1 MSVAAPPITRLTN
14 YINGQWT
21 DSPTSEWRDVVNPAT
36 GEILASVP
44 LADAAEVNAAVE
56 AAAAAFPAW
65 RRTPPEDRIQP
76 LFKLKMLLEEHI
88 DDIARIITTE
98 NGKTF
103 TEAKAEMRRA
113 IENVEVACG
122 IPMMMQGYNL
132 EDVAR
137 GIDEMMIRQP
147 IGVTAAIVPFNFPG
161 MIAFWYL
168 PYAIATGNTFILKPS
183 ERVPLTMRYIY
194 ELLEKTGLPKG
205 VVSLVNGG
213 KAVVDALIDHPK
225 VRAISFVGS
234 TPVARY
240 IYARSGEQGKRCQ
253 CQGGAK
259 NHVVVL
265 PDADMPMAT
274 QIISDS
280 AFGCAGQR
288 CLAVSVA
295 VTIGEAQKTFRDSIA
310 DAASKLRVGNG
321 LEDGVQMGPV
331 ITPQSKER
339 VESLIGLGEKQGA
352 KVLLDGRN
360 SKVPKYESGNFVNPT
375 ILDDVPQTS
384 DLADTEIFGPVL
396 SLVHADNM
404 DEALAFL
411 ERSAYGNQAS
421 LFTSSGSAARRFR
434 YEAPAGNIGI
444 NIGVAAPMAY
454 FPFSGWKNSFLRR
467 PARPGPRRHRVLY
480 RQESCRGA
488 LGQRAQQKVLMT
500 VPGSGVAMKLL
511 TTESQRLREN
521 EEQKDPRTSPII
533 GAAIEVHRHLG
544 PGLLESAYEE
554 CLCHEL
560 HLRGLVF
567 ERQVSLPVSYK
578 GLQLDCGYRID
589 LIVGQEVVIELKAV
603 DKILPVH
610 EAQLL
615 TYLKTSCKRVGLLIN
630 FNVPL
635 LTQGIIRRVF

>member
-1 MSVAAPPITRLTN
+1 MTTLAPATLRLTN
-14 YINGQWT
+14 FINGRWS
-21 DSPTSEWRDVVNPAT
+21 DSPSTEWRDVVNPAT
-36 GEILASVP
+36 GETLAQVP
-44 LADAAEVNAAVE
+44 MADAKEVNQAVE
-56 AAAAAFPAW
+56 AAVAAFPEW

-76 LFKLKMLLEEHI
+76 LFKLKMLLEDHL
-88 DDIARIITTE
+88 DDIARIITQE

-147 IGVTAAIVPFNFPG
+147 LGVTAAIVPFNFPG

-183 ERVPLTMRYIY
+183 ERVPLTMRYVY

-213 KAVVDALIDHPK
+213 KPVVDALIDHPK

-265 PDADMPMAT
+265 PDADMLMAT

-295 VTIGEAQKTFRDSIA
+295 ITIGEAQKTFRDSIA
-310 DAASKLRVGNG
+310 DAASKLKVGNG
-321 LEDGVQMGPV
+321 LEDGIQMGPV

-352 KVLLDGRN
+352 KILLDGRS
-360 SKVPKYESGNFVNPT
+360 SKIPRYESGNFVKPT
-375 ILDDVPQTS
+375 ILDDVPKTS
-384 DLADTEIFGPVL
+384 DLADSEIFGPVL

-404 DEALAFL
+404 DDALAFL

-421 LFTSSGSAARRFR
+421 LFTSSGAAARRFR

-454 FPFSGWKNSFLRR
+454 FPFSGWKNSFFGDL
-467 PARPGPRRHRVLY
+467 H
-480 RQESCRGA
+480 
-488 LGQRAQQKVLMT
+488 GQGR
-500 VPGSGVAMKLL
+500 
-511 TTESQRLREN
+511 
-521 EEQKDPRTSPII
+521 D
-533 GAAIEVHRHLG
+533 AIEFYTDKKV
-544 PGLLESAYEE
+544 
-554 CLCHEL
+554 
-560 HLRGLVF
+560 VV
-567 ERQVSLPVSYK
+567 ERWAKEHSRK
-578 GLQLDCGYRID
+578 
-589 LIVGQEVVIELKAV
+589 
-603 DKILPVH
+603 
-610 EAQLL
+610 
-615 TYLKTSCKRVGLLIN
+615 
-630 FNVPL
+630 F
-635 LTQGIIRRVF
+635 